1 MIAPNSYVPAG
12 SRIPA
17 YTLWAGVPATFV
29 KDLANSDTTAKVGGQ
44 EGKEQIRIAD
54 NL

>member
-17 YTLWAGVPATFV
+17 YTVWEGTPAKFV
-29 KDLANSDTTAKVGGQ
+29 RSLEEAEKSVG
-44 EGKEQIRIAD
+44 EHTKEQIR
-54 NL
+54 LMEE

>member
-17 YTLWAGVPATFV
+17 NTVWAGSPARYVGEV
-29 KDLANSDTTAKVGGQ
+29 KEEDPSLKESR
-44 EGKEQIRIAD
+44 EQIR
-54 NL
+54 LMEE